1 MIRRLEFK
9 DGIITG
15 DVVRDMIKIF
25 YDDGIDI
32 GFTQRK
38 SFDEYYWDRGKLNV
52 ELSLDK
58 IQQLNDMFYEV
69 KIGSKEVLIL
79 N

>member
-9 DGIITG
+9 DGIIPG

-25 YDDGIDI
+25 YDDVIDM

-38 SFDEYYWDRGKLNV
+38 SFDEYYWESENLWV
-52 ELSLDK
+52 YLSLEQ
-58 IQQLNDMFYEV
+58 IQQLNDLFYEV
-69 KIGSKEVLIL
+69 KIGNNEILIL
-79 N
+79 Y

>member
-1 MIRRLEFK
+1 MIRKLEFK
-9 DGIITG
+9 DGIISG

-38 SFDEYYWDRGKLNV
+38 SFDEYYWESENLWV
-52 ELSLDK
+52 YLSLEQ
-58 IQQLNDMFYEV
+58 IQQLNDLFYEV
-69 KIGSKEVLIL
+69 KIGNEEILIL
-79 N
+79 Y

>member
-9 DGIITG
+9 DGIIPG
-15 DVVRDMIKIF
+15 DIVRDMIKIF
-25 YDDGIDI
+25 YDDGIDVA
-32 GFTQRK
+32 FQQRK
-38 SFDEYYWDRGKLNV
+38 SFDEYYCDRGKLNV

>member
-9 DGIITG
+9 DGIIPG
-15 DVVRDMIKIF
+15 DIVRDMLKIF
-25 YDDGIDI
+25 YNDGIDVA
-32 GFTQRK
+32 FQQRK
-38 SFDEYYWDRGKLNV
+38 SFDEYYWDRDKLNV

>member
-9 DGIITG
+9 DGIIPG
-15 DVVRDMIKIF
+15 DIVRDMIKIF
-25 YDDGIDI
+25 YDDGIDVA
-32 GFTQRK
+32 FQQRK